1 MAVQVYLHGYFYEDK
16 RSASVIST
24 NTLDILVLIDTKEL
38 YLESELGRRRY
49 DAQRNEQQQIDDSV
63 KKKQKK
69 QKLCRYHQMHGL
81 V

>member
-1 MAVQVYLHGYFYEDK
+1 
-16 RSASVIST
+16 
-24 NTLDILVLIDTKEL
+24 VLIDTKEL

-49 DAQRNEQQQIDDSV
+49 DAQRNEQKQIDDSV

-69 QKLCRYHQMHGL
+69 QIVWDYHQTHGQ

>member
-1 MAVQVYLHGYFYEDK
+1 VQTCLHGCFNQDK

-49 DAQRNEQQQIDDSV
+49 DAQRNEQKQIDDSV

-69 QKLCRYHQMHGL
+69 QKVCRYHQTHGQ

>member
-1 MAVQVYLHGYFYEDK
+1 VQTCLHGCFNQDK
-16 RSASVIST
+16 RSASEIST

-38 YLESELGRRRY
+38 YLASELGRRRY
-49 DAQRNEQQQIDDSV
+49 DAQRNEQKQIDDSV

-69 QKLCRYHQMHGL
+69 QKVCRYHQTHGQ